1 MPTVNTRSAH
11 DVFAALLR
19 ALAPYASDVVLIG
32 GWVHA
37 LYLARASARGE
48 RDEIAVL
55 TDDFDITIPRHLEA
69 KGRPQ
74 LVELVTEIGFERD
87 PISDLDG
94 APIMLRRM
102 IDNSLVDLD
111 ILTESSDPRATV
123 RIEGQT
129 ALHVAGYPGQQILLE
144 NTEWMSVGVDL
155 HLSLAPPIEIRVPTL
170 PAYVFHKGLSSSQR
184 VSEQKRSK
192 DLVYMVEIIRHST
205 LGPEALAGLADIA
218 TRYPAF
224 YAAWK
229 RYLNGVLDDHVLL
242 RMVADQLLLAG
253 QVTGTEAQVA
263 AAVARRI
270 QRALLDAAGAS

>member
-1 MPTVNTRSAH
+1 MPTANTRSAH

-19 ALAPYASDVVLIG
+19 VLAPYASDVVLIG

-48 RDEIAVL
+48 SDGIAVL

-69 KGRPQ
+69 NGRPQ
-74 LVELVTEIGFERD
+74 LIELVTEIGFERD

-94 APIMLRRM
+94 APVMLRQM
-102 IDNSLVDLD
+102 IDKSLVDLD
-111 ILTESSDPRATV
+111 ILTESPDPRATV
-123 RIEGQT
+123 RVEGQVG
-129 ALHVAGYPGQQILLE
+129 LHIAGYPGQQILLE

-155 HLSLAPPIEIRVPTL
+155 HPSLAPPIEIRVPTL

-184 VSEQKRSK
+184 VNEQKRSK
-192 DLVYMVEIIRHST
+192 DLVYMVEIIRHGT
-205 LGPEALAGLADIA
+205 LGPIALAGLADIG

-224 YAAWK
+224 YVEWK
-229 RYLNGVLDDHVLL
+229 RYLNLVLNDRILL

-253 QVTGTEAQVA
+253 QSTGTEAEVVS
-263 AAVARRI
+263 AVARRI
-270 QRALLDAAGAS
+270 QRALLDAAGAN